1 MSIND
6 DICVH
11 VDVTR
16 RESNASEGF
25 DEISEVSGIE
35 EARIIVWKPGTI
47 YSWTSQPDVNAE
59 GLCWFLLVILLVII
73 VTMAVLLSIK
83 MF

>member
-47 YSWTSQPDVNAE
+47 YSWTSRP
-59 GLCWFLLVILLVII
+59 
-73 VTMAVLLSIK
+73 
-83 MF
+83 